1 MSPLGKIIPHTA
13 IWHKKDITSQKSSIG
28 EVIFTDRDVKIR
40 ETSIMKHLGVCYRS
54 FPATLNMKETH
65 LEITCRKSV
74 GGEFSIT
81 ITEGIMIGCSSMGVS
96 MKVGTV
102 NCSNSILEIWIEFWI
117 QVDVIWNGIAF
128 EWRIDIFVVKG
139 W

>member
-1 MSPLGKIIPHTA
+1 MIPHTT
-13 IWHKKDITSQKSSIG
+13 IWHKKDITSRKSSIG
-28 EVIFTDRDVKIR
+28 EVIFTDRDAKIR
-40 ETSIMKHLGVCYRS
+40 ETSIVKHLGVCYRS

-74 GGEFSIT
+74 GGELSIT
-81 ITEGIMIGCSSMGVS
+81 IAEGITIGCSSMGVS

-117 QVDVIWNGIAF
+117 QADVIWNGVAF
-128 EWRIDIFVVKG
+128 EWRIDVFGVKG